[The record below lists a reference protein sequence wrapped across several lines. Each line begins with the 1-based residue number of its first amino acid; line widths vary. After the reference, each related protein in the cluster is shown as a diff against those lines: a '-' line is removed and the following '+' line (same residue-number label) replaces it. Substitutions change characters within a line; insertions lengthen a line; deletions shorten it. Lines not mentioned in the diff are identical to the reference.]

1 MDLYKKTTLSDK
13 IIAQCL
19 LTLIWTN
26 RLEISKY
33 IIKDRINLNNVNLF
47 LKEFVNYVG
56 KDNLAYENIREVYNL
71 LKKISSNN
79 EGEKN
84 GKKIV

>member
-56 KDNLAYENIREVYNL
+56 KDNLAYENIREDYNL
-71 LKKISSNN
+71 LKRIFSNN

>member
-71 LKKISSNN
+71 LKRIFSNN